1 MKFFIVCIGLL
12 SSLIAGENTTYLK
25 VEGMQCSYSCA
36 GKVSKIVQKIDGV
49 KDCSVDFSK
58 GVATVTYDDQKVK
71 SNDIISA
78 VQVNTSYV
86 ASEMCE
92 KSKASYISSE
102 GCEKTKRNKGQKI

>member
-1 MKFFIVCIGLL
+1 MKFLL
-12 SSLIAGENTTYLK
+12 LLFSFLSIISAKENTAYLK
-25 VEGMQCSYSCA
+25 VDGMQCSYSCA
-36 GKVSKIVQKIDGV
+36 GKVSDVVQKMEGV
-49 KDCSVDFSK
+49 KNCTVDFSK
-58 GVATVTYDDQKVK
+58 GVATIVYDDQKLK

-102 GCEKTKRNKGQKI
+102 GCDNSNKKKNQKI

>member
-1 MKFFIVCIGLL
+1 MKYLLL
-12 SSLIAGENTTYLK
+12 SFSLLSTIFAKENTTYLK
-25 VEGMQCSYSCA
+25 VDGMQCSYSCA
-36 GKVSKIVQKIDGV
+36 GKVTDVVQKIEGV

-58 GVATVTYDDQKVK
+58 GVATIVYDDQKLK

-78 VQVNTSYV
+78 VQVNTSYI

-102 GCEKTKRNKGQKI
+102 GCNKSKEKKSQKI

>member
-1 MKFFIVCIGLL
+1 MKYLLFSIVFLSFI
-12 SSLIAGENTTYLK
+12 IAEENTTYLK

-36 GKVSKIVQKIDGV
+36 GKVSNVVQKIDGV

-58 GVATVTYDDQKVK
+58 GVATVVYDDQKLK

-78 VQVNTSYV
+78 LQVNTSYV

-92 KSKASYISSE
+92 KSKNSYISSG
-102 GCEKTKRNKGQKI
+102 GCEQSKKKKNQKI

>member
-1 MKFFIVCIGLL
+1 MKHLLL
-12 SSLIAGENTTYLK
+12 SFCLLSIIIAKENTTYLK
-25 VEGMQCSYSCA
+25 VDGMQCSYSCT
-36 GKVSKIVQKIDGV
+36 GKVTNVVKKMEGV

-58 GVATVTYDDQKVK
+58 GVATIVYDDQKLK

-78 VQVNTSYV
+78 VQVNTSYK

-102 GCEKTKRNKGQKI
+102 ECNKSKEKKNQKI

>member
-1 MKFFIVCIGLL
+1 MKCFIVCISLFT
-12 SSLIAGENTTYLK
+12 SLIAGENTTYLK

-36 GKVSKIVQKIDGV
+36 GKVSNVVQKIDGV

-58 GVATVTYDDQKVK
+58 GVATVVYDDQKIK

-86 ASEMCE
+86 TSEMCE

-102 GCEKTKRNKGQKI
+102 GCDNTKKSKSQKI